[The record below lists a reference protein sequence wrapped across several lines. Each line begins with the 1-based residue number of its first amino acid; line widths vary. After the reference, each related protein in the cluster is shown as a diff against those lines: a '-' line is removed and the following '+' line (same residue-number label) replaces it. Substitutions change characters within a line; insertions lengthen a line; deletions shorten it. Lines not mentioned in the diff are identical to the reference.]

1 MPDYNVT
8 SPDGKSYRV
17 TAPEGATQDE
27 IIARAQAHHEQ
38 SSQGNIVPEA
48 VLQHYRN
55 GMSEA
60 DRRQLESDV
69 KQGLIQLP
77 QGAQLG
83 TTAPE
88 PSMMS
93 KVAQG
98 AIAVPEAIG
107 TTGLNVITGVVGD
120 IAGKTAAI
128 TKSILDGSFGSTNT
142 QDIANEQ
149 EYAANIASKFHVP
162 AITDT
167 GKQYQ
172 SAIESGMQQLAPIA
186 PFTHELG
193 LIGQGASNTMAALP
207 KVSQYVQAV
216 KNPTA
221 MATDEALS
229 APKPAVQAPMAQE
242 ATMAAP
248 EAAAI
253 QETAPTIP
261 QAEKGYQYKAPAIEE
276 LHPDVVAQLK
286 QNKPDITP
294 EEASRHIEAATLPVP
309 MNMSEGQGLLDPVK
323 ISNEMNM
330 RGVKEDYAR
339 LFNEQN
345 YKLKQNIDVVKEQS
359 APDVSHLDIVDA
371 GQHLLDATKSVV
383 ETDKRSVDADYQALR
398 DANAGKFP
406 VDGKAFAQNALK
418 IIDSE
423 DKLSFLKNRAPEI
436 AGKLEEYASGKK
448 EMNHNL
454 FELLKSELAAES
466 RKFDRAGD
474 GTAGHIINVVRGEL
488 ESLPLSEDLAAAAKP
503 LADKARAN
511 SRSVFEKIKSD
522 PAYRAAYDD
531 DVKRGES
538 SPLADNFI
546 NKYVIKAP
554 RANLEQLVNKLSN
567 DKEAKQTIAASVI
580 DHLKSSGG
588 IDSRT
593 GSGNLRQS
601 GYNKALTN
609 LSPKIDLLVD
619 KPTADLLHQI
629 GNVARYTQF
638 QPHGSFVSTS
648 GTAPAMLAAAATTAE
663 HTANIA
669 AKGIPVGTAVRKAAE
684 YFGAKKASEKA
695 LTPLGK
701 GSVEKISESSMKTK
715 TAKEK
720 LHDVVD
726 NISKDEKIN
735 NKLEEKKKNPKAYKI
750 WLKSISENEK
760 TKAIIKAVK
769 KAESLTEKEQLILLA
784 TQQNKGESK

>member
-27 IIARAQAHHEQ
+27 ILARAQAHHEQ
-38 SSQGNIVPEA
+38 SSQENIVPES

-107 TTGLNVITGVVGD
+107 TTGLNVITGVAGD

-149 EYAANIASKFHVP
+149 EYAANIASKFHIP
-162 AITDT
+162 AVTDT

-221 MATDEALS
+221 MATDEALA
-229 APKPAVQAPMAQE
+229 APKPAVQAPIAQE
-242 ATMAAP
+242 ATAVP
-248 EAAAI
+248 EAAPVA
-253 QETAPTIP
+253 Q
-261 QAEKGYQYKAPAIEE
+261 QAERDYQYKAPSMDE

-286 QNKPDITP
+286 QNKPEITP
-294 EEASRHIEAATLPVP
+294 EEASRHIEAATLPSPVELT
-309 MNMSEGQGLLDPVK
+309 EGQGMQDPMK
-323 ISNEMNM
+323 ISTEMNS
-330 RGVKEDYAR
+330 RGSKEALVQR
-339 LFNEQN
+339 LSDQN
-345 YKLKQNIDVVKEQS
+345 DKLKQNIDIAKEQA
-359 APDVSHLDIVDA
+359 APDVQHLNQTDA
-371 GQHLLDATKSVV
+371 GQHIIDLIKNVV
-383 ETDKRSVDADYQALR
+383 QNDKDQVNQAYKDLAG
-398 DANAGKFP
+398 ANGGKLP
-406 VDGKAFAQNALK
+406 IDGKAFANDAIRTLREEDRLDYLPPVILK
-418 IIDSE
+418 
-423 DKLSFLKNRAPEI
+423 
-436 AGKLEEYASGKK
+436 KLEGYSSGSK
-448 EMNHNL
+448 EMNYNL
-454 FELLKSELAAES
+454 FENMRTDIAAEM
-466 RKFDRAGD
+466 RKADRAGD
-474 GTAGHIINVVRGEL
+474 GTAKYALSKVRDSL
-488 ESLPLSEDLAAAAKP
+488 ESLPISGSAEHLKP
-503 LADKARAN
+503 LADRARMQAK
-511 SRSVFEKIKSD
+511 SVFEARNND
-522 PAYRAAYDD
+522 PAYAAVYDD
-531 DVKRGES
+531 EAPKGS
-538 SPLADNFI
+538 YSPLADNFI
-546 NKYVIKAP
+546 NKYIIKSP
-554 RANLEQLVNKLSN
+554 RANLEKITSKLSS
-567 DKEAKQTIAASVI
+567 DKEARQTIAESVI
-580 DHLKSSGG
+580 DHLKASSG
-588 IDSRT
+588 IDTRT
-593 GSGNLRQS
+593 GAGNLSQA
-601 GYNKALTN
+601 GYNKALTG
-609 LSPKIDLLVD
+609 LSSKIDLLVD
-619 KPTADLLHQI
+619 KPTADLLHQV

-638 QPHGSFVSTS
+638 QPRGSFVNNSNTAVAALAS
-648 GTAPAMLAAAATTAE
+648 GAKTTAE
-663 HTANIA
+663 HSANMMA
-669 AKGIPVGTAVRKAAE
+669 HGIPIGTAIAKTAE
-684 YFGAKKASEKA
+684 YFGAKNTAEKA
-695 LTPLGK
+695 MNPLGK
-701 GSVEKISESSMKTK
+701 GSVEKISESALKTK
-715 TAKEK
+715 NAKEK